1 MSPFPSLM
9 PFVGRLRHNMNP
21 VPAHRDL
28 AEQHTVHIG
37 SSTNFSKWAFHTK
50 WFYGE
55 LGVDAYRT
63 QLVFEL
69 SLDAL

>member
-1 MSPFPSLM
+1 
-9 PFVGRLRHNMNP
+9 MNP